1 MNSAL
6 NSTASNASG
15 MIKSVNPRDLPKAR
29 KTTCNDSDSDLRENQ
44 AEGIVIELT
53 DLLMKRFDVLRQGLW
68 DGDSSTI
75 FISEKLMQVPK

>member
-6 NSTASNASG
+6 NSEASNASG
-15 MIKSVNPRDLPKAR
+15 MGKSATPKNKR
-29 KTTCNDSDSDLRENQ
+29 KVTGDDSDSELRENQ
-44 AEGIVIELT
+44 AEGIVVELS